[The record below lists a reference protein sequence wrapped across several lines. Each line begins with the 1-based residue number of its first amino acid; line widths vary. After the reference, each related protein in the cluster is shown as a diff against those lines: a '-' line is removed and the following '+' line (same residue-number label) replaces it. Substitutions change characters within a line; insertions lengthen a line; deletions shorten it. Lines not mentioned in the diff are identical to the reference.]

1 MNKEIEKIFNVGV
14 LGIGDISDVYI
25 NNLKQYGAIVRVVAC
40 AGRSLDKAQQKA
52 TLHGIPRAY
61 ANAEQLL
68 ADPDID
74 IVLNLT
80 VPGVH
85 AELNLAAL
93 HAGKHV
99 YTEKPLAGSFA
110 DSQKIMDLARHKGL
124 YVGSAPDTFMGGRL
138 QSCRKAID
146 EGLIGDIVGAGA
158 FIVSHGPE
166 SFHPNPGFV
175 YKPGAGPLLDIGP
188 YYIVALPALLGPVT
202 HCSAMSSRASATR
215 TIGSEPLRGEIID
228 VEVDTHVTG
237 TLEFASGAIG
247 TFITSFDVWDSELP
261 RIEIYGTKGTLCIK
275 DVDPLDGPNL
285 FGGKLLLRTED
296 NARWKDMPRP
306 VSATASEWIELPAEH
321 PFNSTS
327 HAENSRGIGLVDMAF
342 AIRQQREERA
352 SGAMAL
358 HSLEVMEGLLWS
370 AKARQFCALKTTFNR
385 PQALPVDFPAS
396 EQSD

>member
-1 MNKEIEKIFNVGV
+1 MSNNTTAVFNVGV

-25 NNLKQYGAIVRVVAC
+25 NNLKKFGDIVKVVAC
-40 AGRSLDKAQQKA
+40 AGRNLAKAKA
-52 TLHGIPRAY
+52 KAALHGIPRAY
-61 ANAEQLL
+61 ANSDQLL

-74 IVLNLT
+74 IILNLT

-93 HAGKHV
+93 NAGKHL
-99 YTEKPLAGSFA
+99 YTEKPLAGTFA
-110 DSQKIMDLARHKGL
+110 DSQKIIDLARQKDL
-124 YVGSAPDTFMGGRL
+124 YVGSAPDTFLGGRL
-138 QSCRKAID
+138 QCCRKVMD
-146 EGLIGDIVGAGA
+146 DGLIGDIVGAGA
-158 FIVSHGPE
+158 FIVSHGTE
-166 SFHPNPGFV
+166 SFHPNPEFF

-188 YYIVALPALLGPVT
+188 YYIVALLALLGPVT
-202 HCSAMSSRASATR
+202 YCSAMSSRASTTR
-215 TIGSEPLRGEIID
+215 TISSAPLSGTTIE

-261 RIEIYGTKGTLCIK
+261 RIEIYGTRGTLCIK

-285 FGGKLLLRTED
+285 FGGKLLLRTEA
-296 NARWKDMPRP
+296 NARWKDMPRQ
-306 VSATASEWIELPAEH
+306 STADSEWIELPCEH

-327 HAENSRGIGLVDMAF
+327 HAENSRGIGLIDMAF

-358 HSLEVMEGLLWS
+358 HSLELMEGLLWS
-370 AKARQFCALKTTFNR
+370 AKARQFCELKTTFKR
-385 PQALPVDFPAS
+385 PQALPVNFPAS
-396 EQSD
+396 EIT